1 MLSATS
7 SEVALLVRLYLEED
21 SKFSQSAAVF
31 KEESKVLTESLAGSV
46 NDYNLLRLP
55 DLVND
60 YYRLKAAEWGIA
72 AERARSRTQAWPLN
86 RQTAPSDEGV
96 HYDSDCDDHAAS
108 QLQVS
113 PQSSMVVARCVPAQ
127 LQVCAL

>member
-72 AERARSRTQAWPLN
+72 AERARTQAWPLN

-113 PQSSMVVARCVPAQ
+113 QSSMVVARCVPAQ